1 VFHAGDGNLH
11 PLCLFDGDLPGQTD
25 LARQVGAE
33 VLKICADVGG
43 ALTGEHGIGVEKRD
57 LMPLVFSEADLEQ
70 MRKVKAAWDQHGL
83 SNPGKVL
90 PTPGACVDVAE
101 TRHGRSVLVGW

>member
-1 VFHAGDGNLH
+1 V
-11 PLCLFDGDLPGQTD
+11 PGQID

-57 LMPLVFSEADLEQ
+57 LMPLVFSEADMDV
-70 MRKVKAAWDQHGL
+70 MRRVKAAWDQHGL
-83 SNPGKVL
+83 CNPGKVL
-90 PTPGACVDVAE
+90 PTPGSCVDVAE
-101 TRHGRSVLVGW
+101 TRHGRAVLVGW